1 MTTMIEIEE
10 LLGSAECGPSPEELA
25 VAPKI
30 DGWWLELIGGWLRAR
45 GDLSGHP
52 DISDPHVTTSPVIG
66 FDVDA
71 GWLRT
76 RSRFYRL
83 GRPLDLGG
91 MRMPGAVPADVA
103 QRLLTDIRAGLRGEV
118 P

>member
-1 MTTMIEIEE
+1 MIEIDD
-10 LLGSAECGPSPEELA
+10 LLESAERGPTSDELA
-25 VAPKI
+25 SAPMI
-30 DGWWLELIGGWLRAR
+30 DQWWLELLGGWLRAR

-52 DISDPHVTTSPVIG
+52 VISDPHVTTSPVLG

-83 GRPLDLGG
+83 GSQLELGHG
-91 MRMPGAVPADVA
+91 MRLVDAVPVDVA
-103 QRLLTDIRAGLRGEV
+103 QRILVDVRAGLQGE
-118 P
+118 

>member
-1 MTTMIEIEE
+1 MLDVGE
-10 LLGSAECGPSPEELA
+10 LLESAERGPTSDELA
-25 VAPKI
+25 SAPMI
-30 DGWWLELIGGWLRAR
+30 DQWWLEMIGGWLRAL

-52 DISDPHVTTSPVIG
+52 DIQEPHVTTSPVLG

-83 GRPLDLGG
+83 GRQLELAGG
-91 MRMPGAVPADVA
+91 MRLVDSVPVDVA
-103 QRLLTDIRAGLRGEV
+103 QRMLVDIRAGLRGE
-118 P
+118 